1 MAAALASYHFDP
13 TSEQLAAARRWAT
26 LIREGLIGGVKETA
40 LEADFR
46 RYIVEDILGYRSVG
60 SGAEFTVATKEPL
73 GNGEVDLAL
82 GKFSAAERKILAPFE
97 LKGPSFKNLD
107 AIMPGRAKTPVQQAW
122 EYGIDAIGGRW
133 VLVSNQVEV
142 RLYAM
147 GRGRRDYE
155 VFDVS
160 KLDDPPLLKRF
171 HMLLAEPN
179 LLGSLT
185 TSLLQHSLQEDK
197 DITVALYRDYS
208 SLRATLIDVID
219 AEHPNAD
226 PDEVIRLAQKLLDR
240 VLFIAF
246 AEDTVLLPDNQLRFA
261 VSFSDPYEPKPKW
274 NYLKSLF
281 SAVDKGNPRL
291 DIPPYN
297 GGLFAQDAALDAL
310 NIPDLTCDQLASL
323 SAYDFKSQV
332 SVTILGHI
340 FEQSITD
347 IERLQAEA
355 RGEDAP
361 VKTKRKRE
369 GIVYTPEFVTR
380 FVVEKTVGAHLHEAR
395 RKLLVEHADGS
406 EGDGTIKWRGKTG
419 ELDFWHAYLGVIKA
433 LKIVDPACGSGAFLI
448 AAFDF
453 LKGEQE
459 HVRSRL
465 VELEPGLLVFA
476 TESVDVEIITQNLYG
491 VDVNAESIEITKLS
505 LWLKTAKRGRQA

>member
-1 MAAALASYHFDP
+1 MPLISAKTVAAALASYRFEP
-13 TSEQLAAARRWAT
+13 SSEQLTAAQRWAK
-26 LIREGLIGGVKETA
+26 LIRDGLIEKVRETA

-46 RYIVEDILGYRSVG
+46 RYIIEDILGYCSVG
-60 SGAEFTVATKEPL
+60 SGPGFTVATKEPV

-82 GKFSAAERKILAPFE
+82 GRFSAAERKILAPFE

-107 AIMPGRAKTPVQQAW
+107 TIMPGRAKTPVQQAW
-122 EYGIDAIGGRW
+122 EYGIDAIGARW
-133 VLVSNQVEV
+133 VLVSNQMEI

-155 VFDVS
+155 VFDLS
-160 KLDDPPLLKRF
+160 KLDDPAHLKRF
-171 HMLLAEPN
+171 YMLLAEPN

-185 TSLLQHSLQEDK
+185 TSLLQRSLQEDK
-197 DITVALYRDYS
+197 QITVSLYKDYN
-208 SLRATLIDVID
+208 SLRLTLIDVIN
-219 AEHPNAD
+219 AECPNAD

-261 VSFSDPYEPKPKW
+261 VSFSDPFEPKPKW

-297 GGLFAQDAALDAL
+297 GGLFAPDAALDVL

-347 IERLQAEA
+347 IERLQTQVH
-355 RGEDAP
+355 GKDAP

-369 GIVYTPEFVTR
+369 GIVYTPDFVTR
-380 FVVEKTVGAHLHEAR
+380 FIVEKTLGAHLHEVRA
-395 RKLLVEHADGS
+395 KLLEEYADGS
-406 EGDGTIKWRGKTG
+406 DADGMIQWRGKAG
-419 ELDFWHAYLGVIKA
+419 ERDFWHAYLAVIRA

-453 LKGEQE
+453 LRSEQE

-465 VELEPGLLVFA
+465 VELEPGLLS
-476 TESVDVEIITQNLYG
+476 TPERNCIGGPE
-491 VDVNAESIEITKLS
+491 
-505 LWLKTAKRGRQA
+505 